1 MLRLKPVLLC
11 LFLFFTLASK
21 GEQPIVWYSQDT
33 LLKNGV
39 FKNYG
44 LVTEPQHFGVVFTN
58 KTNQKLTYYL
68 KINNPHINRI
78 FVLDSKQDTL
88 FVTGDSYRFNSRP
101 VYFWEYI
108 FPIQINPQSTDSIKF
123 QIHKKGENLAFHTLL
138 ISEQSFPEIHDGHLY
153 FYSTFLS
160 ISIFLFLG
168 FIFLG
173 FYKNESK
180 HFLFAAFIFT
190 SAGWALNERGI
201 FFQYL
206 WPNNIALQERMD
218 TFFATPSLGFVLFI
232 LFFNETYRSLIGRKL
247 KAVLIFFLV
256 FLTLRTILVFFY
268 PGLNDNPAVKLNL
281 LRISNGVVIVMILF
295 FMFNLFRFGIQR
307 IFFLDTLGFIV
318 YFAYLLKL
326 ALRQNNLDFILTER
340 FHGFAYP
347 LMQTITIGI
356 FSVSNYMKH
365 RNDRRQK
372 LEQEN
377 ALALERE
384 KEIAETIIA
393 VQENERETIGRNIHD
408 QVGGLLAV
416 AKVKLQTIKLRK
428 EELQLNNEIDNIIN
442 IINRSSAEMYQIIDE
457 LVPPIMKG
465 ENLSS
470 VINSRVEILKNSTD
484 IEFNIEIESVPLDQK
499 MMLKLYRILSEL
511 ITNSIKH
518 AKCKH
523 INIQFAQKE
532 NGYSLDYIDDGV
544 GFDNHVNR
552 NHGINNIESRVKYLD
567 GTLNFQSA
575 PGKTHYSI
583 QIPHQKHE
591 D

>member
-1 MLRLKPVLLC
+1 MLRLRPA
-11 LFLFFTLASK
+11 LFLFLLFLSLISK

-44 LVTEPQHFGVVFTN
+44 LISEPQHLGVVFNN

-78 FVLDSKQDTL
+78 FVFDSKQDTL
-88 FVTGDSYRFNSRP
+88 FVTGDRYQFNSRP
-101 VYFWEYI
+101 IYFWEFI
-108 FPIQINPQSTDSIKF
+108 FPIEINPQSTDSIKI

-138 ISEQSFPEIHDGHLY
+138 IPEKSYVKIHDAHLY

-160 ISIFLFLG
+160 VSVFLFLG

-173 FYKNESK
+173 VYKKESK

-206 WPNNIALQERMD
+206 WPDNIDLHERMD
-218 TFFATPSLGFVLFI
+218 TFFATPSLGFLIFI
-232 LFFNETYRSLIGRKL
+232 LFFNETYKNLIGKKL
-247 KAVLIFFLV
+247 KAVLVFFLL
-256 FLTLRTILVFFY
+256 FLTLRTILVFLY
-268 PGLNDNPAVKLNL
+268 PGLNDNPGVKLNL
-281 LRISNGVVIVMILF
+281 LRTSNVIVVLMILF
-295 FMFNLFRFGIQR
+295 FMFNLFRFGIKR
-307 IFFLDTLGFIV
+307 ILFLDTLGFIV

-347 LMQTITIGI
+347 IMQTITIGI
-356 FSVSNYMKH
+356 FSVSNYMKY
-365 RNDRRQK
+365 REDRRQK
-372 LEQEN
+372 LELEK
-377 ALALERE
+377 ALELERE
-384 KEIAETIIA
+384 KDVAEKIIA
-393 VQENERETIGRNIHD
+393 VQENEREIIGRNIHD

-416 AKVKLQTIKLRK
+416 AKVKLQTIKIK
-428 EELQLNNEIDNIIN
+428 KDELQLNNEIDNIIN
-442 IINRSSAEMYQIIDE
+442 IINRSSAEIYQIIDE
-457 LVPPIMKG
+457 LVPPIMQG
-465 ENLSS
+465 ETLSS
-470 VINSRVEILKNSTD
+470 IIDSRVEILKKSTD
-484 IEFNIEIESVPLDQK
+484 IQFAVEIESVHLEQK
-499 MMLKLYRILSEL
+499 LILKLYRIISEL

-518 AKCKH
+518 ANCKH
-523 INIQFAQKE
+523 ISIKFIKNT
-532 NGYSLDYIDDGV
+532 NGYTLDYIDDGI
-544 GFDNHVNR
+544 GFDNQTNR
-552 NHGINNIESRVKYLD
+552 NHGINNIESRVKYIH
-567 GTLNFQSA
+567 GTLNFESA